1 MPGATGEDVAFR
13 VLERTGG
20 QLVPMAVTAPSA
32 TPANVRLLRQTSH
45 VWLRQ
50 ARSIQG
56 SEPEAARHA
65 YFASDVAFLAAA
77 DLGQPN
83 LYVLVAQDEPGVAA
97 DAPGGTLHGITIYRW
112 GQDDVWHLDYQTTRP
127 HDQPNWPDTDKVK
140 GVGTLLLQAAAKEMA
155 KNNCTTVELETLDES
170 AERFWRARG
179 FSGTEEPLKLTCPQL
194 QGLAA
199 KLRIQP
205 HDDPAP
211 GEWVAAG
218 EKKKLAAVTVG
229 GNY

>member
-1 MPGATGEDVAFR
+1 MPGAIGEDIAFR

-20 QLVPMAVTAPSA
+20 QLVPMAITAPSNV
-32 TPANVRLLRQTSH
+32 PANVRLLRQTSH

-50 ARSIQG
+50 ARSVA
-56 SEPEAARHA
+56 SSDPEAARHA
-65 YFASDVAFLAAA
+65 YFASDVAFLAAS
-77 DLGQPN
+77 DLGEPN
-83 LYVLVAQDEPGVAA
+83 VHVLVAQDEPGVAA
-97 DAPGGTLHGITIYRW
+97 EAVGGTIHGITIYRW

-127 HDQPNWPDTDKVK
+127 HDQPFWPSTDKVK

-179 FSGTEEPLKLTCPQL
+179 FTGTEEPLQLTCSQL

-199 KLRIQP
+199 NLRIRP

-218 EKKKLAAVTVG
+218 QKKKLADVSMAG
-229 GNY
+229 GY